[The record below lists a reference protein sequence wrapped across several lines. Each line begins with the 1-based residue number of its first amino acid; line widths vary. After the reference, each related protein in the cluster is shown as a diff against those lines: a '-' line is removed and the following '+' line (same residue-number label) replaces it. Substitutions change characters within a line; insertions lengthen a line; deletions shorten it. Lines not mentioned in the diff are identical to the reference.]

1 MNGTDDSSA
10 PSRGQISHDLP
21 DGAHTDFG
29 NNMSYADFLEIDTL
43 LSIQNPLDG
52 HHDVPLFVIIHQ
64 TSELWLKLALHE
76 LHAARSHLQMAQYD
90 VPLKGLAR
98 VKRIFEQLISS
109 WSVLSTLTPSDY
121 AGFRDQLGRSS
132 GFQSWQYRELEFLM
146 GNRNRALVK
155 PHQHRSDIVD
165 RLNAELARP
174 SLYDAVIVSLA
185 DAGLS
190 IDRAVLER
198 DTANAYQADDSVLGA
213 WQQVYGNSSEHWLLY
228 DLGEK
233 LVDMEDMFQSWRF
246 RHMIT
251 VSRIIGEKRGTG
263 GTSGVSYLKRA
274 LDYRFFPELWDV
286 RTEI

>member
-1 MNGTDDSSA
+1 MKRADDTDLTQT
-10 PSRGQISHDLP
+10 SRSLP
-21 DGAHTDFG
+21 EGAHTDFVDD
-29 NNMSYADFLEIDTL
+29 MSYADFLEIDKL

-64 TSELWLKLALHE
+64 TSELWLKLVLHE
-76 LHAARSHLQMAQYD
+76 LHAARSDLQVAQYD
-90 VPLKGLAR
+90 LPLKGLAR

-121 AGFRDQLGRSS
+121 AGFRDQLGKSS

-146 GNRNRALVK
+146 GNRNPALVR

-165 RLNAELARP
+165 RLNEELSRR
-174 SLYDAVIVSLA
+174 SLYDVVIALLA
-185 DAGLS
+185 DAGFK
-190 IDRAVLER
+190 INRAVLER
-198 DTANAYQADDSVLGA
+198 DTANAYRADESVQAA
-213 WQQVYGNSSEHWLLY
+213 WQKVYANADEHWQLY

-263 GTSGVSYLKRA
+263 GTSGVGYLKRA

-286 RTEI
+286 RTRI

>member
-1 MNGTDDSSA
+1 MTQSDNSNRSNHVSY
-10 PSRGQISHDLP
+10 PHSLP
-21 DGAHTDFG
+21 EGAHTDFVDE
-29 NNMSYADFLEIDTL
+29 MSYTDFLEIDTL

-76 LHAARSHLQMAQYD
+76 LHAAR
-90 VPLKGLAR
+90 
-98 VKRIFEQLISS
+98 RIFEQLISS
-109 WSVLSTLTPSDY
+109 WSVLSTLTPADY

-146 GNRNRALVK
+146 GNRNPALVK
-155 PHQHRSDIVD
+155 PHRHRDDIVS
-165 RLNAELARP
+165 RLEDELARP
-174 SLYDAVIVSLA
+174 SLYDAVIALLVS
-185 DAGLS
+185 AGMK
-190 IDRAVLER
+190 IDQGILDR
-198 DTANAYQADDSVLGA
+198 DTASAYRADASVLAA
-213 WQQVYGNSSEHWLLY
+213 WQQVYGNADEHWLLY

-263 GTSGVSYLKRA
+263 GTSGVAYLKRA